1 MSAASNITDTVE
13 TFTKIFT
20 FGFED
25 YAVFISML
33 VVSAGIGVYFGF
45 FSGKNDTA
53 DEYLLG
59 GRNLKAWPVAI
70 SLVSSQLSAISIVT
84 IPSEMYSFGI
94 TFAFTMIAMFGALP
108 ILMYII
114 IPVFYNNNISN
125 CYEYLELRFNK
136 TTRQILTLSF
146 VLTGYLL
153 MPVFIFIPALSF
165 AQVTGVNIH
174 LINAIVCSICV
185 FYTMLGGIKAVV
197 WTDVVQAVV
206 MVISVTIVGIMGVI
220 AVGGLENVIG
230 NAKNGGRLDVNMNFD
245 VTTRTTLWNA
255 SAGGLC
261 LWVGHI
267 GLSQVC
273 VQRIVALPSLGQA
286 KKSLF
291 IFAIGFIFVMFFNCF
306 TGIIMY
312 SMYHDCDPLKIKIV
326 DKPDKMMPFFVQD
339 VVGHLKGMPGLFIS
353 CVFSAALSAMSASM
367 NSLAGIFYFDYVK
380 PFVNHSER
388 KANLSMKGFILF
400 TGFFCVAA
408 GFLVEK
414 SASLL
419 QTIMTIGGVVQGA
432 MVGVFMLGFLVPKAN
447 GKSALIGLLSSM
459 LAILVL
465 VTGAQRRMEAG
476 KLAFPPLPSRDD
488 GCDRFNYTL
497 HGSIFRS
504 NVTNEIVQTVEHDEG
519 FSIFEISFQWYTIL
533 GIFVVWIVAIPL
545 SYVIPDDKKLDHN
558 LLSPIIQKFVRYDS
572 VKTDDY
578 PMKKPHF

>member
-1 MSAASNITDTVE
+1 MSVNITDTLE
-13 TFTKIFT
+13 TYTKVFT
-20 FGFED
+20 FGAVD

-33 VVSAGIGVYFGF
+33 IVSAGIGVYFGF

-94 TFAFTMIAMFGALP
+94 TFAFTMVAMFLALP
-108 ILMYII
+108 ILMYVIV
-114 IPVFYNNNISN
+114 PVFYNNNISN

-174 LINAIVCSICV
+174 LINGIVCSICV
-185 FYTMLGGIKAVV
+185 FYTML
-197 WTDVVQAVV
+197 
-206 MVISVTIVGIMGVI
+206 
-220 AVGGLENVIG
+220 
-230 NAKNGGRLDVNMNFD
+230 F
-245 VTTRTTLWNA
+245 
-255 SAGGLC
+255 
-261 LWVGHI
+261 H
-267 GLSQVC
+267 
-273 VQRIVALPSLGQA
+273 
-286 KKSLF
+286 
-291 IFAIGFIFVMFFNCF
+291 CF

-367 NSLAGIFYFDYVK
+367 NSLAGIFYFDYIK
-380 PFVNHSER
+380 PFVRHTER
-388 KANLSMKGFILF
+388 KANYSMKGFILL
-400 TGFFCVAA
+400 TGVYCVAA

-432 MVGVFMLGFLVPKAN
+432 MVGVFLLGFLVPKAN
-447 GKSALIGLLSSM
+447 GKGALIGLLSSM
-459 LAILVL
+459 LAILIL

-476 KLAFPPLPSRDD
+476 KLAYNPLPTRDD

-504 NVTNEIVQTVEHDEG
+504 NVTNDIVHEVHDDEG
-519 FSIFEISFQWYTIL
+519 FSIFQISFQWYTVL
-533 GIFVVWIVAIPL
+533 GIFVVWLVGIPL
-545 SYVIPDDKKLDHN
+545 SYIIPDNKKLDHN
-558 LLSPIIQKFVRYDS
+558 LLSPVIRKFVKYDS
-572 VKTDDY
+572 VKTDEY
-578 PMKKPHF
+578 PMKK